1 MKMTEQITVTPFDTI
16 RNCEQGEVPGPRVLS
31 LTAEERT
38 LVTFA
43 LFAYNQDKYIREA
56 VEGAFTQT
64 YEPLEI
70 ILSDDCSTDR
80 TFEIMKEMA
89 SDYKGTKKIVI
100 RQTHSNMG
108 TFLHVA
114 DVASIAAGELIVV
127 AHGDDISKKERTKE
141 IVNEW
146 LSTRAWGIYSKFD
159 RINENGKIFSESED
173 PRKLF
178 SPEYLSNFL
187 SNTQANA
194 EIVYG
199 PVSAYDKRIFNF
211 LEVKKTDYILSED
224 GVLSVLLNMLGKE
237 IKMINKSLVSYRENE
252 QSITNSAKDR
262 KISFKIMESD
272 EFKIERFAR
281 SHANRCELFIR
292 WNNKFGME
300 NQQLNTKKILGD
312 LVKHRMREKWRLT
325 GLSEKLIYLKNNF
338 SYAEIKWALPRIL
351 PMPIFFLI
359 KAFIKKI
366 I

>member
-1 MKMTEQITVTPFDTI
+1 MFPAT
-16 RNCEQGEVPGPRVLS
+16 
-31 LTAEERT
+31 EERT

-43 LFAYNQDKYIREA
+43 LFAYNQEKYIREA
-56 VEGAFTQT
+56 VEGAFAQS
-64 YEPLEI
+64 YEPMEI

-80 TFEIMKEMA
+80 TFEIMQEMA
-89 SDYKGTKKIVI
+89 RTYSGTKKIVV

-108 TFLHVA
+108 TFLHVV
-114 DVASIAAGELIVV
+114 DVASIAQGGLIVL
-127 AHGDDISKKERTKE
+127 AAGDDISKKERTKE
-141 IVNEW
+141 IVTEW
-146 LSTRAWGIYSKFD
+146 LTTHAWGLYSKFD
-159 RINENGKIFSESED
+159 RINESGKTISESED
-173 PRKLF
+173 PHTLF
-178 SPEYLSNFL
+178 PPDYRLRHYLSN
-187 SNTQANA
+187 THTKI
-194 EIVYG
+194 EIIHG
-199 PVSAYDKRIFNF
+199 ATSAYDKRIFGF
-211 LEVKKTDYILSED
+211 LDVTKADYILSED

-237 IKMINKSLVSYRENE
+237 VKMISKSLVSYRENE
-252 QSITNSAKDR
+252 QSLTNSVKDR

-300 NQQLNTKKILGD
+300 NRPLNTKKILGD

-359 KAFIKKI
+359 KSFIKKI